1 MPWIPLHTRSCSMAQ
16 SRHRCAHLLSKRKSS
31 GTDTS
36 HDTQVKTS
44 PKMTEQG
51 TPKLTLQ
58 KRQQTSTKNCQNQLL
73 HNNWTRECH
82 QELTSKG
89 TLHEEATALQRAPWW
104 CKLPAYRPHTPA
116 EGNPHSSHK
125 LLVPQRALFSETCVY
140 ASDPCARKV
149 KWSNCG
155 RRLRLSPKNSN
166 TELSLW
172 PSIPLRGTCPESVQT
187 DFAHTCSLQHYSR

>member
-1 MPWIPLHTRSCSMAQ
+1 MLWLPLHTRCCGMAQ
-16 SRHRCAHLLSKRKSS
+16 SRHRCAHLLSKRMSS

-73 HNNWTRECH
+73 HNNWTTECH

-89 TLHEEATALQRAPWW
+89 TLHEEATALHRGHRGGVSYLPTAPTPLQRAT
-104 CKLPAYRPHTPA
+104 RIPHTSCWCHKERYSQRPA
-116 EGNPHSSHK
+116 VV
-125 LLVPQRALFSETCVY
+125 LLTRVLG
-140 ASDPCARKV
+140 K
-149 KWSNCG
+149 
-155 RRLRLSPKNSN
+155 
-166 TELSLW
+166 
-172 PSIPLRGTCPESVQT
+172 
-187 DFAHTCSLQHYSR
+187 